1 MVSYEMICSFLF
13 VFLIAGILY
22 NLFQHLRHFVHLIF
36 NWFILKIHGLIVLNY
51 CFIDSFISFFNFLLA
66 LFIRCINLSSKCL
79 HLIHHARF
87 ILLACNLKSLLDI
100 LDESL
105 PFFLWSHVWTN
116 SSSENQESG
125 EVLFIFLLFC
135 THQSFSLDNHFWFKH
150 EGKSNESLHHFF
162 IRFRN
167 DSNDEIHKH
176 HIQDEYSNNP
186 DHYWKSYQLTLLD
199 CKALKVKVSQ
209 WQSIS
214 QHEVIKV
221 SKCIISTR
229 PFLFVNYCKN
239 NSKPTDK

>member
-1 MVSYEMICSFLF
+1 MTCSFLF
-13 VFLIAGILY
+13 VILIADFLY

-36 NWFILKIHGLIVLNY
+36 NWFILKIHGFIVLNY
-51 CFIDSFISFFNFLLA
+51 CFIDSFYALLNICYFLLA

-87 ILLACNLKSLLDI
+87 ILLTCNFKSLLDV

-105 PFFLWSHVWTN
+105 PFFLGSHVRAN

-135 THQSFSLDNHFWFKH
+135 THQSFPLHNHFWFKH

-186 DHYWKSYQLTLLD
+186 EHYWKSYQLTLLD

-209 WQSIS
+209 WQSIG
-214 QHEVIKV
+214 QHKVIKV
-221 SKCIISTR
+221 SQCIICIR
-229 PFLFVNYCKN
+229 PFFFVEDSKN
-239 NSKPTDK
+239 DSKPKDK